1 METGREH
8 SPVPLGSHLTV
19 KKFQS
24 QDPNFTSVAI
34 NAWDVISVFIF
45 VMVWFLSFYWEPDN

>member
-8 SPVPLGSHLTV
+8 SPVPLGPHHTV

-24 QDPNFTSVAI
+24 QDPNFTSVVI

-45 VMVWFLSFYWEPDN
+45 VMVWFLSFYWEPDS